1 MNVLTKSKKYTG
13 VYYRKKD
20 NGDLSYYFLYRN
32 SNKKNV
38 FHKVGL
44 KSQGISEQYVSELR
58 SETILELK
66 NGELPKI
73 LRSSKLHKITFS
85 EISDY
90 YFDNRITRSNER
102 RRQLYLVR
110 LKPEFGDMNIY
121 QIKPSHILNF
131 RNKLVGILQ
140 PHTINLYIELMSTIF
155 NYFSKHRN
163 IKIENPTLKVDKLKV
178 NNTRK
183 RILTLSEIEL
193 LFEELKDDFMLK
205 LFCSLCLCT
214 GGRKSTV
221 LNYKIKDI
229 NLEHRTIN
237 SFDFKNQSS
246 YISFIDDRT
255 YELLKLRLLSVYDIN
270 PNTQLVYV
278 DGVKD
283 LTRWINRQLK
293 IIFDTLFNFGL
304 EPTDSQNRVVVH
316 TFRHTLLSHLGMKGI
331 NSQLLQKISNHKD
344 SSMVDR
350 YVKLDEN
357 TGRKE
362 IIDVWKKKDL

>member
-1 MNVLTKSKKYTG
+1 MNELTKSKKYTG
-13 VYYRKKD
+13 VYYRKKND
-20 NGDLSYYFLYRN
+20 GDITYYFLYRN

-58 SETILELK
+58 SETLLEIR

-73 LRSSKLHKITFS
+73 LRSTKLHKITFS

-121 QIKPSHILNF
+121 QMKPSHILSF
-131 RNKLVGILQ
+131 RNKLIGILQ

-155 NYFSKHRN
+155 NYFSKYRN
-163 IKIENPTLKVDKLKV
+163 MKIDNPTLKVDKLKV

-183 RILTLSEIEL
+183 RILTKNEIGL
-193 LFEELKDDFMLK
+193 LFEELREDFMLS

-221 LNYKIKDI
+221 MNYKIKDI

-237 SFDFKNQSS
+237 SFDFKNQTS
-246 YISFIDDRT
+246 YISFID
-255 YELLKLRLLSVYDIN
+255 EI
-270 PNTQLVYV
+270 
-278 DGVKD
+278 
-283 LTRWINRQLK
+283 
-293 IIFDTLFNFGL
+293 
-304 EPTDSQNRVVVH
+304 
-316 TFRHTLLSHLGMKGI
+316 
-331 NSQLLQKISNHKD
+331 
-344 SSMVDR
+344 
-350 YVKLDEN
+350 EN
-357 TGRKE
+357 
-362 IIDVWKKKDL
+362 